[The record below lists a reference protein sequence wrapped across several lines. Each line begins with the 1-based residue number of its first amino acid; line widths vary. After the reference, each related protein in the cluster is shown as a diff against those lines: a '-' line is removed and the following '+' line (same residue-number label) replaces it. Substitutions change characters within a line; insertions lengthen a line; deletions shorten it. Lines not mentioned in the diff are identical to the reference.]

1 MRGAACF
8 AHVRLHT
15 NERSSLVG
23 ASQNLG
29 IPMTHRPL
37 ALKSAQIGRLVGSL
51 MVIAP
56 VWIPPLHAQVSGY
69 GRSSAPTYGG
79 MGVSAR
85 PANPFL
91 PMNGTFAGNHK
102 TPDGRLC
109 ISVHPSVRPQTINP
123 KIIDQIV
130 LIENICG
137 QSIRVQ
143 VCYAGSSDC
152 IIVPLAGYQRLQR
165 TLGIAGSSNFRYEV
179 RELF

>member
-1 MRGAACF
+1 
-8 AHVRLHT
+8 
-15 NERSSLVG
+15 
-23 ASQNLG
+23 
-29 IPMTHRPL
+29 MTHVSL
-37 ALKSAQIGRLVGSL
+37 TLKTARLGRLVCCL
-51 MVIAP
+51 MVIVPIWVPP
-56 VWIPPLHAQVSGY
+56 VQAQVSGY
-69 GRSSAPTYGG
+69 GKSSAPMYGG
-79 MGVSAR
+79 TGGSGR

-109 ISVHPSVRPQTINP
+109 ISVHPSARPQTINP
-123 KIIDQIV
+123 KIIDHIV
-130 LIENICG
+130 LVENICG

-165 TLGIAGSSNFRYEV
+165 TLGIASGSTSFRYEF